1 MSLQSQETSPAPSPA
16 LWCYRSLSVPPA
28 VCTSSPK
35 THTEEKQED
44 EQNKARRKVASE
56 IREAT
61 HVCRAIACVV
71 PDVVHHRG
79 QVLQAVG
86 DVVWQ

>member
-1 MSLQSQETSPAPSPA
+1 MSLQSLETSPAPSPA
-16 LWCYRSLSVPPA
+16 LWCYRSPSVPPA
-28 VCTSSPK
+28 ACTSSSKTEKKYRWISTPK
-35 THTEEKQED
+35 KGG
-44 EQNKARRKVASE
+44 RWRVRS
-56 IREAT
+56 EAT

-71 PDVVHHRG
+71 PDVIHHRG